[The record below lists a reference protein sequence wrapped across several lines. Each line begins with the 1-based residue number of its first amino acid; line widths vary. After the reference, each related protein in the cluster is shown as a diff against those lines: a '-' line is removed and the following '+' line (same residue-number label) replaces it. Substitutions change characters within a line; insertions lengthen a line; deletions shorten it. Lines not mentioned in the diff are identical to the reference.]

1 MDAPRWEEYVPDRRF
16 ADLPRTVRDVPA
28 ANGWSRAYSYD
39 IDRAVRAARAL
50 PVGSPRFFPAD
61 MSDTDQAPDRRN
73 FVAKAASIVVGGLIS
88 VVAPIAGLFTL
99 FDPLRRKTD
108 TRGLVRVASLASLET
123 NGQPRKFPVLDTLV
137 DAWNTTEN
145 VPVGSVYLQRTGDAT
160 VRVLNSV
167 CPHLGCSVG
176 YNASTQGYFC
186 PCHRSSFTLDGAIAD
201 PKSPSPRGM
210 DELEA
215 VVRDGE
221 VWVRFQNFRK
231 GSPDKVAV

>member
-1 MDAPRWEEYVPDRRF
+1 
-16 ADLPRTVRDVPA
+16 
-28 ANGWSRAYSYD
+28 
-39 IDRAVRAARAL
+39 
-50 PVGSPRFFPAD
+50 
-61 MSDTDQAPDRRN
+61 
-73 FVAKAASIVVGGLIS
+73 
-88 VVAPIAGLFTL
+88 
-99 FDPLRRKTD
+99 
-108 TRGLVRVASLASLET
+108 
-123 NGQPRKFPVLDTLV
+123 
-137 DAWNTTEN
+137 
-145 VPVGSVYLQRTGDAT
+145 VYLQRTGDAT

-176 YNASTQGYFC
+176 YNASTHGYFC

-231 GSPDKVAV
+231 GSPDKIAV

>member
-1 MDAPRWEEYVPDRRF
+1 
-16 ADLPRTVRDVPA
+16 
-28 ANGWSRAYSYD
+28 
-39 IDRAVRAARAL
+39 
-50 PVGSPRFFPAD
+50 
-61 MSDTDQAPDRRN
+61 MSDSDHAPARRN

-137 DAWNTTEN
+137 DAWNKTEN

-160 VRVLNSV
+160 VRVLNS
-167 CPHLGCSVG
+167 
-176 YNASTQGYFC
+176 
-186 PCHRSSFTLDGAIAD
+186 AIAD

-231 GSPDKVAV
+231 GSSDKIAV

>member
-1 MDAPRWEEYVPDRRF
+1 
-16 ADLPRTVRDVPA
+16 
-28 ANGWSRAYSYD
+28 
-39 IDRAVRAARAL
+39 
-50 PVGSPRFFPAD
+50 
-61 MSDTDQAPDRRN
+61 MSDSDHAPARRN

-88 VVAPIAGLFTL
+88 VVAPVAGLFTL

-137 DAWNTTEN
+137 DAWNKTEN

-231 GSPDKVAV
+231 GSPDKIPV

>member
-1 MDAPRWEEYVPDRRF
+1 ME
-16 ADLPRTVRDVPA
+16 
-28 ANGWSRAYSYD
+28 S
-39 IDRAVRAARAL
+39 AVRGGTSA
-50 PVGSPRFFPAD
+50 PVCSTRLFTAD
-61 MSDTDQAPDRRN
+61 MPESTPAPDRRN
-73 FVAKAASIVVGGLIS
+73 FVAKAASIIVGGLIS
-88 VVAPIAGLFTL
+88 VVAPVAGLFTL

-108 TRGLVRVASLASLET
+108 ARGLVRVASLASLET

-137 DAWNTTEN
+137 DAWNKTEN

-176 YNASTQGYFC
+176 YNASTRGYFC

-231 GSPDKVAV
+231 GSPDKIAV